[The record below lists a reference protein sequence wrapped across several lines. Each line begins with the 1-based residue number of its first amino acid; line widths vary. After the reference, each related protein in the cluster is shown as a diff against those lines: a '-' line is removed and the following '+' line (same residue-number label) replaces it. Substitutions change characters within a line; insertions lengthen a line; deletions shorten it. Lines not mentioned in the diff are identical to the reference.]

1 MRKYYFIFSILL
13 FPFFSS
19 SQIDISK
26 IGNKIINSNS
36 KKSKKEI
43 SKGLIAALKQGS
55 QYAVKEASKK
65 GGFNNNQLIRI
76 PFPKEAKKI
85 KKTLSEIGFKK
96 SIQEFELKM
105 NEAAENASKEALD
118 ILINEVKNIKIKD
131 AFKILKGEENAAT
144 LYLKEQSYSSL
155 QSKFSPVIIKS
166 MEKIE
171 IYKYWNPLIKKYN
184 SIPFSKKINPN
195 LEEYITAKAIDGL
208 FILIEKEEKEI
219 RQNPERRLSD
229 ILKKVFK

>member
-1 MRKYYFIFSILL
+1 MKKYYFIISILL
-13 FPFFSS
+13 LPFSGS

-26 IGNKIINSNS
+26 IGKKITKPNS
-36 KKSKKEI
+36 KISEKEAY
-43 SKGLIAALKQGS
+43 KGLTEALKQGS
-55 QYAVKEASKK
+55 QHAVQEASKK
-65 GGFNNNQLIRI
+65 GGFNKNQFIRI

-85 KKTLSEIGFKK
+85 KKTLSEVGFEK

-118 ILINEVKNIKIKD
+118 ILITEVKNIKIKD
-131 AFKILKGEENAAT
+131 AFKILKGEKNAAT
-144 LYLKEQSYSSL
+144 LHLKEQSYSSL
-155 QSKFSPVIIKS
+155 QSKFSPIIMKS

-195 LEEYITAKAIDGL
+195 LVEYITKKAIDGL
-208 FILIEKEEKEI
+208 FILIENEEKEI
-219 RQNPERRLSD
+219 RQNPKKRLSN

>member
-1 MRKYYFIFSILL
+1 
-13 FPFFSS
+13 
-19 SQIDISK
+19 
-26 IGNKIINSNS
+26 
-36 KKSKKEI
+36 
-43 SKGLIAALKQGS
+43 
-55 QYAVKEASKK
+55 
-65 GGFNNNQLIRI
+65 
-76 PFPKEAKKI
+76 
-85 KKTLSEIGFKK
+85 
-96 SIQEFELKM
+96 M

-219 RQNPERRLSD
+219 RRNPERRLSD